1 MGFVT
6 AENSAR
12 TDTYPFTTQ
21 VPFGNYFIQSIKL
34 VLKKVHTQPVLSILT
49 AREGQCSATLTAG
62 NTVLATVQY
71 EGNLWMTFDTQHAF
85 GFIKLRVRP
94 SAVINFSGI
103 LPLNRLTYNYAFD
116 NGGMKTIR
124 ANDTQYPVGDTLDIN
139 VSGAL
144 YASNMYIQPVQTS
157 DSDVSNSTSDAYMY
171 IRRINDTLYD
181 FIQTP
186 TQANQQVYI
195 DLGTGKYINSVNGT
209 NIQSLNI
216 VSGCSEIRVQDPVL
230 AGDNVY
236 IMYVTSAT
244 GFPTCAQQD
253 NGSDSQQ
260 QASKAVVK

>member
-6 AENSAR
+6 VENSAR

-34 VLKKVHTQPVLSILT
+34 VLKELNLQPVLSILT
-49 AREGQCSATLTAG
+49 AREGQCSATLMAG
-62 NTVLATVQY
+62 STVLAAVQY
-71 EGNLWMTFDTQHAF
+71 TGNLWMTFDTQHAF

-94 SAVINFSGI
+94 SAVINFSGS
-103 LPLNRLTYNYAFD
+103 LPLHRLTYNYAFD
-116 NGGMKTIR
+116 NGGMKTVR

-144 YASNMYIQPVQTS
+144 YASNVFIQPVQTS

-186 TQANQQVYI
+186 SQANQQVYT

-216 VSGCSEIRVQDPVL
+216 VSGCPQIQVHDPVRT
-230 AGDNVY
+230 GDNVY
-236 IMYVTSAT
+236 VLYVTSSV

-253 NGSDSQQ
+253 NESDSSSSQV
-260 QASKAVVK
+260 SLL